1 MNHEQIYN
9 LLISNAKTKNR
20 SKAVGLERHHI
31 IPISMGGDNSITNT
45 VYLTTREHFIAH
57 KLLVKITVN
66 DIINHKKMIY
76 AFWWMCKTRHQL
88 HSNIV
93 NSRTYE
99 YAREQYSIHNP
110 NKDPERKKRFI
121 ANRKAGLYK
130 YDSKAMGKSLSRSL
144 KAMSPEAMSKRI
156 QNSMRTCD
164 DTKRGQS
171 ISKGKSS
178 ILELHL
184 KTGEIIVFA
193 TYDDVKAITGY
204 AMWKIIYQI
213 KRHSGILPNGNVV
226 KYISRYTGN
235 DSRLGKKTKKGKR
248 LK

>member
-93 NSRTYE
+93 NSRTYAQLL
-99 YAREQYSIHNP
+99 YEQCQ
-110 NKDPERKKRFI
+110 
-121 ANRKAGLYK
+121 GLLNHY
-130 YDSKAMGKSLSRSL
+130 YLVLFFASK
-144 KAMSPEAMSKRI
+144 
-156 QNSMRTCD
+156 
-164 DTKRGQS
+164 
-171 ISKGKSS
+171 
-178 ILELHL
+178 
-184 KTGEIIVFA
+184 
-193 TYDDVKAITGY
+193 
-204 AMWKIIYQI
+204 
-213 KRHSGILPNGNVV
+213 
-226 KYISRYTGN
+226 
-235 DSRLGKKTKKGKR
+235 
-248 LK
+248 